1 MKYSLTLKV
10 FGFIFLIFTLIAVAL
25 VLVQYKKWIK
35 LFDVII
41 AILLFCQVNQYAI
54 MGLLGVKIILT
65 IIISTSNYAKYIKI
79 SL

>member
-41 AILLFCQVNQYAI
+41 AILLFC
-54 MGLLGVKIILT
+54 
-65 IIISTSNYAKYIKI
+65 
-79 SL
+79 